1 MDGREIN
8 RPGRGEAGG
17 CSSKRGAQRRGIHDW
32 PSVLLT
38 STASLVLLASLA
50 AISPARAECPDGGD
64 GQLYY
69 PGAGCGTGESGGTG
83 GSFYDD
89 PLGGA
94 GAGDGGVGYN
104 PGGGGGGEGS
114 GGGGGMGG
122 FNAGD
127 GGVDGGYGGYSNSS
141 QYYIWGQGGG
151 GGGGGGAGLIVNT
164 EGTITGTY
172 RGGNGGAGGNG
183 ADSIDSTPKQT
194 LGGGGGGG
202 GGGGIGVVIQAP
214 GSYTFYGSAQGGNGG
229 KGGNGGGDGGFDLV
243 FGGGGGG
250 AGASGIAVT
259 GAQLTIA
266 AGATVQGGN
275 GGAGGLGSD
284 SSGDGGAGQGGA
296 GISAQNATLVIGG
309 SVSGGLSGDGVQ
321 GAAIRVLGG
330 TNSLT
335 FLNAA
340 SGLTGGIALENA
352 ATLAFEQPTDVALAS
367 AITGSGSI
375 TKAGAGTLTLSG
387 VNTYTGT
394 TTLAE
399 GTLSVSNNNQLGR
412 TTSTPSGLSFD
423 GGTLEVTGTAFTS
436 TNRAIAFGAHGGT
449 IKVADAANSL
459 SLSGTMTG
467 SGRLTKSGAGT
478 LVLTV
483 SNTSFTG
490 DTYLVGG
497 TLSVSNNNQLGQTS
511 GNPPDLYFD
520 GGTLRVT
527 GSSMTNLGNRVVN
540 WLDGGGGFNIAASG
554 NSFTVG
560 SALSGTGGLVKS
572 GTGTLVL
579 SGSNSYSGDTTV
591 SAGTLK
597 AGAAGGLSAAS
608 AHSIGANGRI
618 DLAGFNATIG
628 SLAGSAGAIVTNSA
642 TSGTARL
649 TAGGNN
655 SSTTYAGV
663 LGNGSRAATALTK
676 AGSGTLTLTG
686 ANTYTG
692 GTTVAAGT
700 LRIGAGGT
708 SGSIAGNVGIDAGGT
723 LAFDRSDNI
732 SFTGLSGQGDLRQ
745 QGSGRLT
752 LTGDNST
759 FTGGTTVAAGRLSIG
774 AGSVLGGAVA
784 VRAGGVLEG
793 TGSVLGAVTV
803 DDDGVLAPGNS
814 PGTLTVGALVLN
826 NASRLQFELDQPN
839 TVADGINDR
848 VDVTGSLALDGILDI
863 DAQLNFGAGSYRLF
877 NYGEL
882 AVDNELIVA
891 SGPAGYNFVL
901 DTTQA
906 GQVNLVVNYDGL
918 QFWNGGTTAADGSVH
933 GGSGTWNAA
942 ATNWTDVDGN
952 ISNPWASGLT
962 AVFAGT
968 SGGTVTIA
976 GDVAVAGLQF
986 GTDGYRL
993 EGPGDILIAAT
1004 DTEFRV
1010 DAGLRAEIAAGIT
1023 GAGGL
1028 LKTSGGTLVL
1038 SGANSYAG
1046 GTRILAGIVEVS
1058 ADNNL
1063 GEAASAIAL
1072 SGGTLATTAS
1082 FDTGRSVSLSNQGTV
1097 AVAEGTTLGLTG
1109 IIDGTGQ
1116 FRKDGLGTLVLI
1128 GANSYG
1134 GGTVI
1139 VAGTLQ
1145 IGDGGSHGWI
1155 VGDVANDGLL
1165 RFSRSDATTF
1175 DGAIRGT
1182 GALELSLGT
1191 LTLTAE
1197 NSYEGGTSIDAG
1209 ATLRLGSGGAAGSI
1223 TGDVLNDGT
1232 LAFNR
1237 SDSIGFAG
1245 AFSGT
1250 GDIRQTGPGFVNL
1263 TGDSSGFAGAT
1274 TVEAGTLAVN
1284 GKLGGTLE
1292 ILAGARLQGMGTVGT
1307 TTVSGTIAPG
1317 NSIGTLHVAG
1327 DIQFDPDS
1335 IYEVEANEDGETDS
1349 IVATGE
1355 ATLLGGTVR
1364 VLAGTGTYAP
1374 ATTYTILTANGGI
1387 LGDGFETVTSNL
1399 AFLDP
1404 TLSYDLSNVYLTLT
1418 RNNIDFAAVGSTP
1431 NQRATGGGAESLGY
1445 GNPVY
1450 DALLDL
1456 SGEQARYA
1464 YDQLSGE
1471 IHASART
1478 AFIEDSR
1485 FVRDAALARLRLAQ
1499 DGPAAAN
1506 SDPKAAAA
1514 TDRFAF
1520 WARGFGARGHVDGDG
1535 NAARLDRSI
1544 GGFLTGADGFV
1555 DATAGRLGLLAGY
1568 SHTEFDVDDRN
1579 ASGSSDDYHLGIYGG
1594 TRWGGLALRGGA
1606 AYTWHQVSTERA
1618 VAFAGYADAVE
1629 ASYDAATAQVFAE
1642 LGYAVPVGTAT
1653 VEPFANLAYV
1663 HVRSDGFSETG
1674 GAAALA
1680 GAGAST
1686 GTSFTTL
1693 GLRAS
1698 GAIALGSVNA
1708 TARGL
1713 VGWQHAF
1720 GDVTP
1725 VGSLAFAGG
1734 DVFAIAGV
1742 PVTRDAA
1749 LIEGGLDVALSPRAT
1764 LGISYA
1770 GQIGSGFSDQSMNA
1784 HLDVRF

>member
-1 MDGREIN
+1 M
-8 RPGRGEAGG
+8 
-17 CSSKRGAQRRGIHDW
+17 
-32 PSVLLT
+32 
-38 STASLVLLASLA
+38 
-50 AISPARAECPDGGD
+50 
-64 GQLYY
+64 
-69 PGAGCGTGESGGTG
+69 PGAGCGSGESGGLG

-89 PLGGA
+89 PLGGT
-94 GAGDGGVGYN
+94 GAGNGGTGYN

-122 FNAGD
+122 YNAGD
-127 GGVDGGYGGYSNSS
+127 GGVDGGFGGYSNSS

-151 GGGGGGAGLIVNT
+151 GGGGGGTGLVVDA
-164 EGTITGTY
+164 EGTITEVI

-183 ADSIDSTPKQT
+183 SDSAAGTPRDT

-202 GGGGIGVVIQAP
+202 GGGGVGLVIQTP
-214 GSYTFYGSAQGGNGG
+214 GSYELTGSVQGGNGG
-229 KGGNGGGDGGFDLV
+229 KGGNGGSNGGFDLV

-250 AGASGIAVT
+250 AGASGISVS

-266 AGATVQGGN
+266 TGATVQGGN

-284 SSGDGGAGQGGA
+284 SSGDGAAGQGGA
-296 GISAQNATLVIGG
+296 GIAARDATLLIAGTI
-309 SVSGGLSGDGVQ
+309 SGGLAGDGTQ
-321 GAAIRVLGG
+321 GAAIRLLGG

-335 FLNAA
+335 FMNAT

-352 ATLAFEQPTDVALAS
+352 ATLVFEQPTDVALAS

-375 TKAGAGTLTLSG
+375 TKTGAGTLTLSG
-387 VNTYTGT
+387 VNTYIGT
-394 TTLAE
+394 TTLTG

-412 TTSTPSGLSFD
+412 TTSTPSSLSFN

-436 TNRAIAFGAHGGT
+436 TNRAIAFGANGGT

-459 SLSGTMTG
+459 SLSGARTG

-511 GNPPDLYFD
+511 GNPPDLYFN

-527 GSSMTNLGNRVVN
+527 GTSMTNLGNRVVN
-540 WLDGGGGFNIAASG
+540 WQDGGGGFEIVASA

-560 SALSGTGGLVKS
+560 SALSGTGGLTKS
-572 GTGTLVL
+572 GAGTLVL
-579 SGSNSYSGDTTV
+579 SGSNSYSGNTTV
-591 SAGTLK
+591 SVGTLR
-597 AGAAGGLSAAS
+597 AGAAGGLSSAS
-608 AHSIGANGRI
+608 AHTIGATGTI
-618 DLAGFNATIG
+618 DLAGFSATIG
-628 SLAGSAGAIVTNSA
+628 SLAGSAGAVVTNSA

-655 SSTTYAGV
+655 GSTTYAGV
-663 LGNGSRAATALTK
+663 LRNGSRATTALTK
-676 AGSGTLTLTG
+676 TGSGTLTLTG

-708 SGSIAGNVGIDAGGT
+708 SGSITGNVSINAGGT

-732 SFTGLSGQGDLRQ
+732 SFTGISGQGDLCQ
-745 QGSGRLT
+745 QGVGRLT
-752 LTGDNST
+752 LTGDNSA
-759 FTGGTTVAAGRLSIG
+759 FIGGTTVAAGRLSIG
-774 AGSVLGGAVA
+774 AGSVLGGAVT
-784 VRAGGVLEG
+784 VRAGAVLEG

-803 DDDGVLAPGNS
+803 DDDGILAPGNS

-839 TVADGINDR
+839 TVTDGINDR
-848 VDVTGSLALDGILDI
+848 IDVTGSLALDGILDI
-863 DAQLNFGAGSYRLF
+863 DAQANFGAGSYRLF

-882 AVDNELIVA
+882 SADNELIVA

-901 DTTQA
+901 DTTEA

-918 QFWNGGTTAADGSVH
+918 QFWNGGTTEADGTVH

-942 ATNWTDVDGN
+942 AINWTDVDGN

-993 EGPGDILIAAT
+993 EGPGEIQIADT

-1010 DAGLRAEIAAGIT
+1010 DAGLTADIAADIT
-1023 GAGGL
+1023 GAGGV

-1038 SGANSYAG
+1038 SGENTYAG
-1046 GTRILAGIVEVS
+1046 GTKVLAGTVEVS
-1058 ADNNL
+1058 SDANL
-1063 GEAASAIAL
+1063 GAAEGGGAL

-1082 FDTGRSVSLSNQGTV
+1082 FETERSVTLSQQGTI
-1097 AVAEGTTLGLTG
+1097 AVAGGTTLGLEG
-1109 IIDGTGQ
+1109 IVDGTGML
-1116 FRKDGLGTLVLI
+1116 RKDGLGTLVLT
-1128 GANSYG
+1128 GANSYD
-1134 GGTVI
+1134 GGTAI

-1145 IGDGGSHGWI
+1145 IGDGGTGGWI
-1155 VGDVANDGLL
+1155 PGDVANDGVL
-1165 RFSRSDATTF
+1165 RFSRTDASAF
-1175 DGAIRGT
+1175 DGRISGA
-1182 GALELSLGT
+1182 GALELSQGT

-1197 NSYEGGTSIDAG
+1197 NNYEGGTTIDAG
-1209 ATLRLGSGGAAGSI
+1209 ATLQLGSGGAFGSI
-1223 TGDVLNDGT
+1223 AGDVLNDGT
-1232 LAFNR
+1232 LAINR
-1237 SDSIGFAG
+1237 SDSISFAG
-1245 AFSGT
+1245 VFSGI
-1250 GDIRQTGPGFVNL
+1250 GDIRQIGSGFVNL
-1263 TGDSSGFAGAT
+1263 TGDSSGFGGTT

-1284 GKLGGTLE
+1284 GKLGGSLE
-1292 ILAGARLQGMGTVGT
+1292 IDAGARLQGTGTVGS

-1355 ATLLGGTVR
+1355 ARLLGGTVR
-1364 VLAGTGTYAP
+1364 VLAGSGTYAP
-1374 ATTYTILTANGGI
+1374 ETTYTILSADGGI
-1387 LGDGFETVTSNL
+1387 LGEGFDGVTSNL

-1404 TLSYDLSNVYLTLT
+1404 TLSQDLNNVYLALT
-1418 RNNIDFAAVGSTP
+1418 RNNIDFAAVGVSP
-1431 NQRATGGGAESLGY
+1431 NQRATGGGAESLGS

-1456 SGEQARYA
+1456 SEEQARYA

-1485 FVRDAALARLRLAQ
+1485 FVRDAALGRLRLAQ
-1499 DGPAAAN
+1499 GEPAAADD
-1506 SDPKAAAA
+1506 DPQAAAA
-1514 TDRFAF
+1514 DRFAF
-1520 WARGFGARGHVDGDG
+1520 WARGFGASGHVEGDG

-1544 GGFLTGADGFV
+1544 GGFLAGVDGPI
-1555 DATAGRLGLLAGY
+1555 DASALRLGLVAGY
-1568 SHTEFDVDDRN
+1568 SHTELDVRDR
-1579 ASGSSDDYHLGIYGG
+1579 ASSGSSDSYHLGLYGG
-1594 TRWGGLALRGGA
+1594 TEWDGLALRTGA
-1606 AYTWHQVSTERA
+1606 AYAWHHASTERDI
-1618 VAFAGYADAVE
+1618 AFAGYADAAE
-1629 ASYDAATAQVFAE
+1629 AGYDAGTAQVFAE
-1642 LGYAVPVGTAT
+1642 LGYAVPMGTAT

-1663 HVRSDGFSETG
+1663 HVRSDGFGEAG
-1674 GAAALA
+1674 GAAALSA
-1680 GAGAST
+1680 ADANT
-1686 GTSFTTL
+1686 DTSFTML
-1693 GLRAS
+1693 GLRAT
-1698 GAIALGSVNA
+1698 GAFALASVNA
-1708 TARGL
+1708 TAKGL

-1720 GDVTP
+1720 GDVSP
-1725 VGSLAFAGG
+1725 VSTLAFAGG
-1734 DVFAIAGV
+1734 DTFAIAGV
-1742 PVTRDAA
+1742 PITRDAA
-1749 LIEGGLDVALSPRAT
+1749 LIEAGIDLTLAPRAT
-1764 LGISYA
+1764 LGIVYS
-1770 GQIGSGFSDQSMNA
+1770 GQVGSGFSDQSVNA
-1784 HLDVRF
+1784 NLDVRF